1 MNGCHVVPLPT
12 EEAIASL
19 VARWNLTEEM
29 ARRRWQREL
38 VSAVAHRHCHQ
49 TAKGQPMPNTGPITF
64 TLGEVS
70 TYYAAR
76 VPHLKQR
83 RAAEWRGAC
92 PIHHGKNDNFAV
104 DPVTGRWFCHSTC
117 GRGGDLLELEAALT
131 GGGFPTRKAEVFRLV
146 GRIEPEYRRNATHT
160 NGNSAGTAPTKPTKP
175 TGTADGWREMA
186 RYPYVDRDGSLLF
199 EVVRYLKPDG
209 TKTFIQ
215 VRPSGVEAAGTTDPE
230 RTGGVEAGGIVVGL
244 DAGKYLPDPK
254 AARATGKPTW
264 KRAAE
269 HVDYH
274 GAEYRFRDCPRVPY
288 RLLNVLKAE
297 TVYLPEGEKDVHT
310 LEGWGVAA
318 SCNPG
323 GSGNSHLY
331 AGWGD
336 YFRDQ
341 HIVILPDNDGPGR
354 KHAAAVAAAL
364 LSVAASV
371 RIVELSGLPAKGD
384 VTDWRD
390 AGGTFERFRELTG
403 AAAPMDAA
411 ALSEL
416 RARWGLA
423 DEQPNHPAARAEAA
437 DGWPKLEPIQ
447 SELPP
452 VQAFSEDLLPDS
464 LRPLVA
470 DVADRMQV
478 PMDYPAV
485 VVVLCLAGAVNRRAV
500 IQPKANDTGW
510 VIVPN
515 LWGGIIAPPGF
526 MKSPVIQAATRPL
539 NQIQTEWRQEHE
551 EALKD
556 YAREKE
562 EYELRR
568 TAWKEQYKTNTKKGK
583 AAPDRPE
590 DEPEQP
596 KLRRLI
602 VNDAT
607 FEALHQTMSENPAGI
622 LVIRDELTGWWSQLD
637 RAGRE
642 GERAFCLQA
651 WNGDTGHTIDRI
663 GRGTIH
669 VEACCMSMLGG
680 IQPGRLRSYLVD
692 ALEDGPSNDGLIQRF
707 QLLVWP
713 DTAPDWSYVDRAP
726 DAVSEQQG
734 ARVFRKLVE
743 LGAEGPERFRFASDA
758 QELFIEWLAELE
770 AKIRGDELHPALIC
784 HLSKYRSLMPS
795 LAALF
800 HLAEAAAGNGG
811 ADTVSLGHTRKA
823 AAWCDYLE
831 SHARRVYSCIVTPQ
845 LRAARELADK
855 IKHRK
860 VGTDGFFSCRDVYL
874 KGWSGLDSPEAVKL
888 ASEVLQ
894 DAGWVRDLSGES
906 GPFGGRPSNRY
917 EVNPGVWE

>member
-1 MNGCHVVPLPT
+1 
-12 EEAIASL
+12 
-19 VARWNLTEEM
+19 M
-29 ARRRWQREL
+29 AD
-38 VSAVAHRHCHQ
+38 SA
-49 TAKGQPMPNTGPITF
+49 ITF
-64 TLGEVS
+64 TSGEVS

-83 RAAEWRGAC
+83 RAAEWRGGC

-104 DPVTGRWFCHSTC
+104 EPATGRWFCHSTC
-117 GRGGDLLELEAALT
+117 GRGGDILELEEALA
-131 GGGFPTRKAEVFRLV
+131 GGDFPTRKTEVFRLV
-146 GRIEPEYRRNATHT
+146 GRIEPEYRHYGTRT

-175 TGTADGWREMA
+175 TGTAGGWREIA
-186 RYPYVDRDGSLLF
+186 RYPYVNRDGSLLF
-199 EVVRYLKPDG
+199 EVIRYLKPGG

-254 AARATGKPTW
+254 ATRATGKPTW
-264 KRAAE
+264 KRAADDT
-269 HVDYH
+269 DYG

-288 RLLNVLKAE
+288 RLPKLLNAE

-310 LEGWGVAA
+310 LEEWGLVA

-336 YFRDQ
+336 YFRDH
-341 HIVILPDNDGPGR
+341 HIVIPFDNDGPGR
-354 KHAAAVAAAL
+354 EHAVAKAEAL
-364 LSVAASV
+364 LSVVASV
-371 RIVELSGLPAKGD
+371 RIVGLPGLPEKGD

-390 AGGTFERFRELTG
+390 AGGTFERFRQLTE

-423 DEQPNHPAARAEAA
+423 NEEPHHQAARAEAVE
-437 DGWPKLEPIQ
+437 GWPKLEPIQ

-452 VQAFSEDLLPDS
+452 VQSFSEDLLPDS
-464 LRPLVA
+464 FRPLVV
-470 DVADRMQV
+470 DVTERMQV

-485 VVVLCLAGAVNRRAV
+485 VMVLCLAGAVSRRAL
-500 IQPKANDTGW
+500 IQPKAKDTGW

-539 NQIQTEWRQEHE
+539 NQIQTEWRHEHE
-551 EALKD
+551 EAQKD

-568 TAWKEQYKTNTKKGK
+568 AAWREQYKANTKKGK

-590 DEPEQP
+590 DEPDEP

-622 LVIRDELTGWWSQLD
+622 LLIRDELTSWLSRLD
-637 RAGRE
+637 QEQYGT
-642 GERAFCLQA
+642 ERGFALQA
-651 WNGDTGHTIDRI
+651 WNGDSPYDVIRI

-669 VEACCMSMLGG
+669 VEACCMSALGG
-680 IQPGRLRSYLVD
+680 IQPSRLRSYLVD

-713 DTAPDWSYVDRAP
+713 DTAPDWNYVDRAP
-726 DAVSEQQG
+726 DAASEQQA
-734 ARVFRKLVE
+734 ARVLRKLVE
-743 LGAEGPERFRFASDA
+743 LDAENPARFRFTPEA
-758 QELFIEWLAELE
+758 QELFVEWLPDLE
-770 AKIRGDELHPALIC
+770 AKVRGDELHPALVS

-795 LAALF
+795 LALLF
-800 HLAEAAAGNGG
+800 ELADRVGSVGFDGSSLANLENFVNLDHARQAGG
-811 ADTVSLGHTRKA
+811 
-823 AAWCDYLE
+823 WCEYLE
-831 SHARRVYSCIVTPQ
+831 SHARRIYSCVTTPQ
-845 LRAARELADK
+845 MRAAQLLAEK
-855 IKHRK
+855 IKKRK
-860 VGTDGFFSCRDVYL
+860 VGADGFFSCRDVYL
-874 KGWSGLDSPEAVKL
+874 KGWSGLDTPEAVKQ
-888 ASEVLQ
+888 AAEVLQ
-894 DAGWVRDLSGES
+894 DAGWIRDLSGES